1 MQFNTSVLTV
11 PARSNIQFCNELDTS
26 VVDDLGRDLRKIG
39 RIGIVL
45 LLLGL
50 VLLTLGAMAVEWYK
64 WRVLQR
70 ELERTREAWS
80 TDSSVQHQPAQGN
93 VPTMSMTDHN
103 LMLLHATQQHPL
115 MLTLAN
121 RLAIALKLSATSYTH
136 LRWVEIRRYSL
147 PHTDLA

>member
-1 MQFNTSVLTV
+1 MRFNTSVLAV

-45 LLLGL
+45 LLLAL

-64 WRVLQR
+64 WRVLQS

-80 TDSSVQHQPAQGN
+80 TDSSVQHQMGTHGSI
-93 VPTMSMTDHN
+93 PTMSMTDHN
-103 LMLLHATQQHPL
+103 LMLLYATQQHPL
-115 MLTLAN
+115 MSALAN
-121 RLAIALKLSATSYTH
+121 RLAIVLKLSATSYTH
-136 LRWVEIRRYSL
+136 LR
-147 PHTDLA
+147 